1 MQDMGQTCVCKGST
15 NAALR
20 AHVNMQSI
28 IPFHRRTM
36 VSSRESCLVYKSKEE
51 SFCSLFVSCCILR
64 KGDCVC
70 FFRTIIDDRYHRVTM
85 GVCVFLLECATAYK
99 PPNATSL
106 LKRQSTPLNFFLKCG
121 AMELPRWG
129 FHCGSIPPSFLE
141 TGYVDSNNSEASY
154 AGACGLQRTQLKK
167 PSAVLV
173 VSRACFRALSVNPS
187 PPPLVVS
194 CVSPLLSQLC
204 LQVQQ
209 SGAFLRGSEAVAA
222 VLVVSPPLLR
232 PPQSI
237 TSAAHFFLVCLL
249 CFPQLCLQVQQSG
262 AFLRGSEAVAAVLVV
277 SPPLLRPPQSIT
289 SAAHFFLR
297 VSFASSNYFC
307 RCNKA
312 APFSMALRQEL
323 CRI

>member
-1 MQDMGQTCVCKGST
+1 MC
-15 NAALR
+15 
-20 AHVNMQSI
+20 
-28 IPFHRRTM
+28 F
-36 VSSRESCLVYKSKEE
+36 SS
-51 SFCSLFVSCCILR
+51 
-64 KGDCVC
+64 
-70 FFRTIIDDRYHRVTM
+70 
-85 GVCVFLLECATAYK
+85 GVCDRLQTTERHVTLETAIYAAQFLLEV
-99 PPNATSL
+99 
-106 LKRQSTPLNFFLKCG
+106 RRHG
-121 AMELPRWG
+121 AMWG

-141 TGYVDSNNSEASY
+141 TGYVDSNNGEASY

-237 TSAAHFFLVCLL
+237 TSAAHFV
-249 CFPQLCLQVQQSG
+249 
-262 AFLRGSEAVAAVLVV
+262 
-277 SPPLLRPPQSIT
+277 
-289 SAAHFFLR
+289 LR

>member
-121 AMELPRWG
+121 AMELCGDFTVVR
-129 FHCGSIPPSFLE
+129 FHP
-141 TGYVDSNNSEASY
+141 ASWRP
-154 AGACGLQRTQLKK
+154 AMWTATTARRAMRARAACKG
-167 PSAVLV
+167 P
-173 VSRACFRALSVNPS
+173 N
-187 PPPLVVS
+187 
-194 CVSPLLSQLC
+194 
-204 LQVQQ
+204 
-209 SGAFLRGSEAVAA
+209 
-222 VLVVSPPLLR
+222 
-232 PPQSI
+232 
-237 TSAAHFFLVCLL
+237 
-249 CFPQLCLQVQQSG
+249 
-262 AFLRGSEAVAAVLVV
+262 
-277 SPPLLRPPQSIT
+277 
-289 SAAHFFLR
+289 
-297 VSFASSNYFC
+297 
-307 RCNKA
+307 
-312 APFSMALRQEL
+312 
-323 CRI
+323 